1 MVKLI
6 DKLMEQF
13 PLKYS
18 LPLYLGLLSPS
29 IIFTY
34 KTELHVDRFKK
45 LLECLHESD
54 WISSDAADQAKFE
67 YKAFV
72 NNQAIVTELATFD
85 IHSDRIDVVL
95 GKLMQSRTHLSE
107 AVKLCLIN
115 SQGNA
120 HVESGFLTN
129 EQILDR
135 NKKVT
140 STVVQ
145 HIAYEGI

>member
-6 DKLMEQF
+6 EKLMEQF

-45 LLECLHESD
+45 FLECLHESD
-54 WISSDAADQAKFE
+54 WISSDTNDQAKFE

-72 NNQAIVTELATFD
+72 NQAIVTELATFD

-107 AVKLCLIN
+107 AVKLCLIY
-115 SQGNA
+115 SQGNG
-120 HVESGFLTN
+120 HVESGFSTN

-145 HIAYEGI
+145 HIVYEGI